1 MRGKSK
7 EECPSSEDSE
17 PDCSSLCCQKSQNTP
32 ERQTRLRPDF
42 SCINSTS
49 ILKVSAF
56 LIIYFMPTDARADAH
71 PPGLP

>member
-7 EECPSSEDSE
+7 EVCLLSEDAE
-17 PDCSSLCCQKSQNTP
+17 PDCSSLCCQKSQHTP
-32 ERQTRLRPDF
+32 ERQTRLRPDC
-42 SCINSTS
+42 SGTDSTS

-56 LIIYFMPTDARADAH
+56 LIIYFMPTDARADAC